1 MSKQRADGSLA
12 ELRSSHRWTEEDARR
27 VMAAWKRSGETVAA
41 FARREGLCTQRVY
54 WWRDRLGL
62 HDDEAASA
70 QRAMAS
76 LAPAFVPVTVGV
88 PEGGGRS
95 AAVTVVVGEGLR
107 VEVTELGA
115 TSAAWVVTL
124 VRALGEMVS

>member
-1 MSKQRADGSLA
+1 MSKQKADGSLA
-12 ELRSSHRWTEEDARR
+12 ELRSSQRWTEEDARQ

-62 HDDEAASA
+62 NHDEVAIAQSA
-70 QRAMAS
+70 TAS
-76 LAPAFVPVTVGV
+76 LVPAFLPVTVRAPV
-88 PEGGGRS
+88 REGRS
-95 AAVTVVVGEGLR
+95 TAVTVVVGDGLR

-115 TSAAWVVTL
+115 TSAAWVVAL
-124 VRALGEMVS
+124 VRALGEVPS